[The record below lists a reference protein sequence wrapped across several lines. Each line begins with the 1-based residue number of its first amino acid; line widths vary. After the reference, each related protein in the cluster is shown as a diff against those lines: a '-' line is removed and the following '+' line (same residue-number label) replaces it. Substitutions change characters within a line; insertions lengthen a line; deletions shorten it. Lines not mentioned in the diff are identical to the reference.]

1 MVETGKGPVMGS
13 SILQRHR
20 QVVVPTEWKC
30 ATRPFGEVLLIKAFG
45 ESPRGAQL
53 SERRYVTPRRL
64 LNEYGYIR
72 TAAWRGPAPSFTQ
85 RIRLIV
91 QGNDD
96 SGQRVW
102 EWGYDR
108 QVNSKSVPLLKNW
121 VVGTAPT
128 SADAKRLA
136 DESIDQYAPDV
147 FRAAIRTYPAGQDF
161 AEWVSL
167 FDDCTDLDEDGVP
180 LLEPRDHDYYIQLA
194 EERLYPAIKDR
205 ELAENLVKDGKGDRD
220 AQDWAV
226 SRLPIWHGTWNEVLH
241 RLEQEVHKVEE
252 CLEILGN
259 EIRRITGGLARQRD
273 KELAARAIGTDVWP
287 DINVIEGFAYRQ
299 ARLLADRDSIARIV
313 NRNIEGDGTATDFHL
328 RAVQLLDRKQ
338 VELGRASAVYQRS
351 RGLGVVQLAEN

>member
-1 MVETGKGPVMGS
+1 MVS

-30 ATRPFGEVLLIKAFG
+30 ATRPVGEGRLIKAFG
-45 ESPRGAQL
+45 ESPPVARLG
-53 SERRYVTPRRL
+53 EHRYATPRRL

-72 TAAWRGPAPSFTQ
+72 NAVVTCGPAPSLEE

-96 SGQRVW
+96 SGKRVW

-108 QVNSKSVPLLKNW
+108 KVNSQSVPLLKAW

-128 SADAKRLA
+128 GVEAKRLA
-136 DESIDQYAPDV
+136 DESIGQYAPDLL
-147 FRAAIRTYPAGQDF
+147 RAAIRTYPAGQDF

-194 EERLYPAIKDR
+194 ESRLYPAIKDR
-205 ELAENLVKDGKGDRD
+205 ELAESLVKDGKGDRD
-220 AQDWAV
+220 AQDWPV
-226 SRLPIWHGTWNEVLH
+226 SRLAIWHGTWNEVLH

-252 CLEILGN
+252 CLDILSN
-259 EIRRITGGLARQRD
+259 KIITTTVLLAGKRD
-273 KELAARAIGTDVWP
+273 RELEERAIGQDEWP
-287 DINVIEGFAYRQ
+287 DINVIEGFTYRLKRLETVRDCHARLEEKYRKKGGEGIDITLRSLRLLEDAQ
-299 ARLLADRDSIARIV
+299 ARV
-313 NRNIEGDGTATDFHL
+313 E
-328 RAVQLLDRKQ
+328 RAEEVLKE
-338 VELGRASAVYQRS
+338 VS
-351 RGLGVVQLAEN
+351 GLTS